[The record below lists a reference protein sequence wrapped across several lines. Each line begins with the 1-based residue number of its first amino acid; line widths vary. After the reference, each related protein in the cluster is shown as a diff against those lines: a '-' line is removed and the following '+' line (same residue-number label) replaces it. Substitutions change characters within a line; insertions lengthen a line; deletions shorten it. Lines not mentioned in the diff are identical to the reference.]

1 MKQEVIAAI
10 VMCVMGAC
18 LLFVPA
24 KKVWSVTEKWK
35 TTVSTSRP
43 IGEMGPSKSFVIIT
57 RVLGLVFM
65 AAGLGLLV
73 YGN

>member
-1 MKQEVIAAI
+1 MKQEVIPAI
-10 VMCVMGAC
+10 VMCVMGAG

-24 KKVWSVTEKWK
+24 NKVWSVTEMWK
-35 TTVSTSRP
+35 T
-43 IGEMGPSKSFVIIT
+43 IGGKGPSKSFVIIT

-73 YGN
+73 FGSK

>member
-1 MKQEVIAAI
+1 MKQEVIPAI
-10 VMCVMGAC
+10 VMCVMGAG

-24 KKVWSVTEKWK
+24 NKVWSVTEKWK
-35 TTVSTSRP
+35 T
-43 IGEMGPSKSFVIIT
+43 IGGKGPSKSFVIIT
-57 RVLGLVFM
+57 RVLGLVFV

>member
-10 VMCVMGAC
+10 VLCVMGAG

-24 KKVWSVTEKWK
+24 NKVWSVTEKWK
-35 TTVSTSRP
+35 T
-43 IGEMGPSKSFVIIT
+43 IGGKGPSKSFVIIT
-57 RVLGLVFM
+57 RILGLIFV

>member
-1 MKQEVIAAI
+1 MKQDVIPAI
-10 VMCVMGAC
+10 VMCIMGAS

-24 KKVWSVTEKWK
+24 NKVWSVTEKWK
-35 TTVSTSRP
+35 T
-43 IGEMGPSKSFVIIT
+43 IGGKGPSKSFVIIT
-57 RVLGLVFM
+57 RILGLVFV